1 MRDKTS
7 FKSLLRAINILDL
20 FQKEQTML
28 PVPDISAALRIPRS
42 TTYKYLAVLR
52 EHGFVDY
59 DEQSGK
65 YKLGMRL
72 FEFGSFIKSQTSI
85 DKLALPYMSRLAR
98 EVGETVMLTV
108 RGDNAIYCLEHV
120 EYVNGIIFS
129 VERGARFPLY
139 SGASART
146 FLAFLPDDE
155 IENVLRE
162 AVLVKYTDTTITDPE
177 ELKKNLMEIRK
188 VGYAY
193 SDQEIYVGARA
204 ISAPIFNPEGQVIA
218 CLAVI
223 GPVQRMD
230 DEKIDALKA
239 LVVGYAGE
247 ISGVKHLSVS

>member
-1 MRDKTS
+1 MRGKTS

-20 FQKEQTML
+20 FQKERTML
-28 PVPDISAALRIPRS
+28 SVPHISAALRIPRS
-42 TTYKYLAVLR
+42 TAYKYLAVLR

-72 FEFGSFIKSQTSI
+72 FEFGSFIKSQASI

-108 RGDNAIYCLEHV
+108 RGDNAVYCLEHV

-139 SGASART
+139 SGSSAKT

-162 AVLVKYTDTTITDPE
+162 AELVKYTDTTITDPE

-193 SDQEIYVGARA
+193 SDQEIHVGARA

-230 DEKIDALKA
+230 DEKIDVLKA
-239 LVVGYAGE
+239 RVVEYAGK
-247 ISGVKHLSVS
+247 ISGVKHLSLS